1 MTPLRHRM
9 TEDMQLRNLSPD
21 TQRSYLHQISQLAR
35 YFKKSPDMLGP
46 PEIRSY
52 QLHLIQEKELAP
64 SSLLVAVSA
73 IRFLYNVTL
82 QRDWRLEQVV
92 PTCRK
97 PQALPVVM
105 SPDEVS
111 RFLDAVENRKHRMIL
126 TVCYAA
132 GLRISEAV
140 KLTPTAIDNKRMVIR
155 VEGGKGRKDRYVMLS
170 PVLLEMLRE
179 YWSRVRPK
187 EWLFPGRNPEKPI
200 SPLVIDLACRAAR
213 RKCDIAKPVT
223 PHSLRHAFAV
233 HLLESGADLRTIQLL
248 LGHRNL
254 STTARYLRLATSK
267 VCATPSPLD
276 SLRSILPSRAEPAPV
291 AD

>member
-1 MTPLRHRM
+1 MTPLRQRM

-52 QLHLIQEKELAP
+52 QLHLIQEKVLAP

-276 SLRSILPSRAEPAPV
+276 SLKSILPSRVEPAPV
-291 AD
+291 AN

>member
-1 MTPLRHRM
+1 MLPLQQRM

-35 YFKKSPDMLGP
+35 YFGKSPDKLGP
-46 PEIRSY
+46 SDIRSY

-126 TVCYAA
+126 TICYAA

-140 KLTPTAIDNKRMVIR
+140 NLTLSAIDSERMVIH
-155 VEGGKGRKDRYVMLS
+155 VEDGKGRKDRYVMLS
-170 PVLLEMLRE
+170 PALLEMLRE
-179 YWSRVRPK
+179 YWRRFRPK

-200 SPLVIDLACRAAR
+200 SPLVIDLACRTAR

-248 LGHRNL
+248 LGHREL
-254 STTARYLRLATSK
+254 EHLGPIPAPSDQQGLRDAQ
-267 VCATPSPLD
+267 
-276 SLRSILPSRAEPAPV
+276 SILFAEVSRAIACRIATV
-291 AD
+291 AN

>member
-276 SLRSILPSRAEPAPV
+276 SLKSILPSRVEPAPV
-291 AD
+291 AN

>member
-1 MTPLRHRM
+1 MTPLRQRM

-276 SLRSILPSRAEPAPV
+276 SLKSILPSRVEPAPV
-291 AD
+291 AN

>member
-1 MTPLRHRM
+1 MTPLRQRM

-140 KLTPTAIDNKRMVIR
+140 KLTPTAIDNKRMVIH
-155 VEGGKGRKDRYVMLS
+155 VEDGKGRKDRYVMLS

-179 YWSRVRPK
+179 YWRRVRPK

-276 SLRSILPSRAEPAPV
+276 SLKSILPSRAEPAPV

>member
-1 MTPLRHRM
+1 
-9 TEDMQLRNLSPD
+9 
-21 TQRSYLHQISQLAR
+21 
-35 YFKKSPDMLGP
+35 MLGP

-276 SLRSILPSRAEPAPV
+276 SLKSILPSRVEPAPV
-291 AD
+291 AN

>member
-1 MTPLRHRM
+1 MTPLRQRM

-140 KLTPTAIDNKRMVIR
+140 KLTPTAIDNKRMVIH
-155 VEGGKGRKDRYVMLS
+155 VEDGKGRKDRYVMLS

-179 YWSRVRPK
+179 YWRRVRPK

-276 SLRSILPSRAEPAPV
+276 SLKSILPSRAEPAPA

>member
-1 MTPLRHRM
+1 MTPLRQRM

-35 YFKKSPDMLGP
+35 YFKKSPDRLGP
-46 PEIRSY
+46 PEIRTY
-52 QLHLIQEKELAP
+52 QLHLIQEQELAP

-97 PQALPVVM
+97 PRALPVVM

-111 RFLDAVENRKHRMIL
+111 RFLDAVENLKHRMIL

-140 KLTPTAIDNKRMVIR
+140 KLTPTAIDSKRMVIH
-155 VEGGKGRKDRYVMLS
+155 VEDGKGRKDRYVMLS
-170 PVLLEMLRE
+170 PALLEMLRQ
-179 YWSRVRPK
+179 YYRRTHPK

-200 SPLVIDLACRAAR
+200 SPLVIDLACRTAR
-213 RKCDIAKPVT
+213 RKSGIAKPVT

-254 STTARYLRLATSK
+254 STTARYLHLATSK

-276 SLRSILPSRAEPAPV
+276 SLKSVARPHAELAPA
-291 AD
+291 AA